1 MIPLL
6 IAGRVISNRVFLLAL
21 VRAPVDRGVKKVR
34 NRRGVTEGLD
44 LSFLGRRDGVGGAC
58 DGSGGGDLE
67 DLLVDLNVLR
77 EGGVLGASNEDISRE
92 SEEAMGPMNVA
103 NLEAYVML

>member
-6 IAGRVISNRVFLLAL
+6 IAGRVISNSAFLLAL

-34 NRRGVTEGLD
+34 NRRGVTDGLD
-44 LSFLGRRDGVGGAC
+44 LSFLGRRDGVGGAW

-77 EGGVLGASNEDISRE
+77 DGGVLGASNEDTPRE
-92 SEEAMGPMNVA
+92 PEEAIGSMMWQFW
-103 NLEAYVML
+103 ERM